1 MISKLV
7 LETWEVSLIIK
18 EDDKES
24 NYHVFT
30 DTIEFVKY
38 TENSSKDIISMLN
51 YNTLET
57 FDRLVYDNLRINGI
71 RDVSIKMG
79 YSIVF
84 LLDTIV
90 DTIMERKERP
100 GFSLCARFITP
111 YMEAYSYRHGE
122 FKLTVKYIGEDDPLP
137 NNVERI

>member
-7 LETWEVSLIIK
+7 LETWEVSLIIM

-24 NYHVFT
+24 NYRVFT
-30 DTIEFVKY
+30 DTIKFVKY
-38 TENSSKDIISMLN
+38 TENSSKDIILMLN

-57 FDRLVYDNLRINGI
+57 FNRLVYDNLRINGI
-71 RDVSIKMG
+71 RDISIKMG

-84 LLDTIV
+84 LLDAIV
-90 DTIMERKERP
+90 DTIMGRKECP
-100 GFSLCARFITP
+100 GFSLYARFASS
-111 YMEAYSYRHGE
+111 YMEIYNDRHGE
-122 FKLTVKYIGEDDPLP
+122 FKLTVKCIGEDDPFP